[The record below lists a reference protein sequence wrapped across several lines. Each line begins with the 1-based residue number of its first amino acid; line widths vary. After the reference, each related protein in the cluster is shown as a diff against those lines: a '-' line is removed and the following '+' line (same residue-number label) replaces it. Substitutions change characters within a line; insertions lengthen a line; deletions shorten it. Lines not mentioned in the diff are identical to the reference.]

1 MDDKTLNLW
10 RQIEG
15 ARRVGR
21 RQALDRA
28 RPGAAPPP
36 AAQGIAS

>member
-15 ARRVGR
+15 ARRVGK
-21 RQALDRA
+21 RQAVERTVPA
-28 RPGAAPPP
+28 EPPGR
-36 AAQGIAS
+36 QGSVG

>member
-15 ARRVGR
+15 ARRVGKR
-21 RQALDRA
+21 RAVERTSP
-28 RPGAAPPP
+28 PGSPGR
-36 AAQGIAS
+36 QGSVG